1 MSVSLYFK
9 FLCIFYLLV
18 KSKVHIKKAAFH
30 VHGRDVSRVFVVGPV
45 M

>member
-1 MSVSLYFK
+1 MSISLYFK

-18 KSKVHIKKAAFH
+18 KSKVHTEKAAFH
-30 VHGRDVSRVFVVGPV
+30 VHGLDISRVFVVGPV